1 MVRETITTSMSCR
14 QCGTLQQCTHTATAR
29 SEGLRFAS
37 SFHCLECGDAFES
50 DDSRIPEDLR
60 PLFYETHGKWALYL
74 EATGPQKLHVLHS
87 IRHVMGLSLQATG
100 ELLKSLPCQL
110 AEGTRVEMELLRERL
125 AHSGAKLLLKS
136 NTSTQDPTQ

>member
-29 SEGLRFAS
+29 SKGLGFAS
-37 SFHCLECGDAFES
+37 SFHCLECGDTFES

-60 PLFYETHGKWALYL
+60 HLFYETHGKWTLRL
-74 EATGPQKLHVLHS
+74 EEPGPRRGQLLHAV
-87 IRHVMGLSLQATG
+87 RDVMGMSIQDTG
-100 ELLKSLPCQL
+100 ELCKSLPRQL

-125 AHSGAKLLLKS
+125 AHSGAKLFLKS
-136 NTSTQDPTQ
+136 DASTQDPTQ